1 MRPPRTLLSVSHP
14 IQGRRILVT
23 GATAGIGAATAK
35 AFCGAGAGHVF
46 VVGRREDRL
55 QSLAA
60 AWAKEFAAH
69 VTPVVLDVSDKDAVN
84 RIAAKHPE
92 VFDVDIL
99 VNNAGLARGT
109 DAVQDADT
117 DDWDQ
122 MVDVN
127 VKGLL
132 YVTRE
137 ALPSLIKRK
146 GHIVNLGS
154 VAGRWTYPG
163 GAVYC
168 ATKHAVRALSE
179 GIRLDAQG
187 TGLRVTNIEPG
198 LVETEFSEVRFHGDK
213 QRAAAVYSDTRAL
226 KAEDVADTILWC
238 VGRPSHVNVQE
249 LVLYPTDQ
257 ASVRDVVRG

>member
-1 MRPPRTLLSVSHP
+1 MRHP
-14 IQGRRILVT
+14 VQGRRVLVT
-23 GATAGIGAATAK
+23 GATAGIGAATAE
-35 AFCGAGAGHVF
+35 AFCAAGASHVF
-46 VVGRREDRL
+46 LVGRREDRL
-55 QSLAA
+55 QELAA
-60 AWAKEFAAH
+60 KWADEHAAH
-69 VTPVVLDVSDKDAVN
+69 VTPVVLDVSDRTAVD

-109 DAVQDADT
+109 DPIQAASV
-117 DDWDQ
+117 DDWEQ
-122 MVDVN
+122 MIDVN

-132 YVTRE
+132 YITRK
-137 ALPSLIKRK
+137 ALPNLIKRK
-146 GHIVNLGS
+146 GHLVNLGS

-168 ATKHAVRALSE
+168 ASKFAVRALSE

-213 QRAAAVYSDTRAL
+213 ERAAAVYSDTRAL
-226 KAEDVADTILWC
+226 TAADVAETILWC
-238 VGRPSHVNVQE
+238 VGRPGHVNVQE

-257 ASVRDVVRG
+257 ASVRDVVRA